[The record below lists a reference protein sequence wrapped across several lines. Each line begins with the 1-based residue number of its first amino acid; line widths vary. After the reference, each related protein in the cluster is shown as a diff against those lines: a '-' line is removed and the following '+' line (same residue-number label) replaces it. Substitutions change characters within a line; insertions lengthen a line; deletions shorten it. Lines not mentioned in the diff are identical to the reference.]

1 MKKIMQKIFNFIKED
16 HNSYY
21 NTNKES
27 GKTLITSKTKA
38 NKQELKVLKFF
49 QANNKDERFS
59 AEDVLA
65 QVDFGKSV
73 PITSVRRAMTNLT
86 YAGYLKKTSFM
97 KKGTF
102 GKQIHTWQIND

>member
-1 MKKIMQKIFNFIKED
+1 MKKIMQSMLSFIKRD
-16 HNSYY
+16 HNSYH
-21 NTNKES
+21 NTNKEL
-27 GKTLITSKTKA
+27 GKTLITSKTRA

-49 QANNKDERFS
+49 KANNKDERFS
-59 AEDVLA
+59 AEDILA
-65 QVDFGKSV
+65 QVDFGRSV
-73 PITSVRRAMTNLT
+73 PITSVRRAITNLT

>member
-1 MKKIMQKIFNFIKED
+1 MQSIFNFIKND

-38 NKQELKVLKFF
+38 NKQELKVLRFF
-49 QANNKDERFS
+49 EANNSHERFS
-59 AEDVLA
+59 PEDILEK
-65 QVDFGKSV
+65 VDFGRPI

-86 YAGYLKKTSFM
+86 KAGYLRKTPFM
-97 KKGTF
+97 QKGQF

>member
-49 QANNKDERFS
+49 EANNKDERFS

-65 QVDFGKSV
+65 QVDFGRSV

-86 YAGYLKKTSFM
+86 YAGYLKDFFYE
-97 KKGTF
+97 KGTF

>member
-1 MKKIMQKIFNFIKED
+1 MQTIFSFINKD
-16 HNSYY
+16 NNSYY

-49 QANNKDERFS
+49 QSNNRDEKFS
-59 AEDVLA
+59 PEDILA
-65 QVDFGKSV
+65 QVDFGRAI

-86 YAGYLKKTSFM
+86 YAGYLKKTAFM